1 MAGTYRLIALDM
13 DGTLLTTGKRVSPA
27 TSAALRRLSDSGACA
42 TIATGRAYRE
52 LEPLRHDLAP
62 VRYAVC
68 ANGAVVMDLWERR
81 CVSVTTI
88 PNHGA
93 IKAVRAG
100 LSNGCLVNVLT
111 QTGAYLNLA
120 DVERADELGLGQY
133 KGLWAQV
140 NEQMDDPVEFLRTH
154 PNKAVKINLYHFT
167 QEARERTRAQL
178 AGADVQ
184 VAFAEGA
191 SVEITAPGVRKDSG
205 IAHLCDELGIT
216 MSQVV
221 AVGDGDNDLDMLRS
235 AGLGVAM
242 ANATPQALA
251 AADVCTTADCD
262 HDGVAET
269 IERYFL

>member
-81 CVSVTTI
+81 SVSVTTI

-93 IKAVRAG
+93 IQAVRAG

-140 NEQMDDPVEFLRTH
+140 NEQMDDPIRGRAGRVCGGRIGGD
-154 PNKAVKINLYHFT
+154 NG
-167 QEARERTRAQL
+167 ARRAQGQRHRPPVRR
-178 AGADVQ
+178 AGHHDV
-184 VAFAEGA
+184 
-191 SVEITAPGVRKDSG
+191 
-205 IAHLCDELGIT
+205 
-216 MSQVV
+216 
-221 AVGDGDNDLDMLRS
+221 
-235 AGLGVAM
+235 AGRGRGRRRQR
-242 ANATPQALA
+242 P
-251 AADVCTTADCD
+251 
-262 HDGVAET
+262 
-269 IERYFL
+269 

>member
-1 MAGTYRLIALDM
+1 MAGAYRLIALDM

-27 TSAALRRLSDSGACA
+27 TSAALRRLTDSGACA

-81 CVSVTTI
+81 SVSVTTI
-88 PNHGA
+88 PIHGA
-93 IKAVRAG
+93 IQAVRAG

-140 NEQMDDPVEFLRTH
+140 NEQMDDPVEFLRAH
-154 PNKAVKINLYHFT
+154 PNKAVKINLYHFS
-167 QEARERTRAQL
+167 R
-178 AGADVQ
+178 
-184 VAFAEGA
+184 
-191 SVEITAPGVRKDSG
+191 
-205 IAHLCDELGIT
+205 
-216 MSQVV
+216 
-221 AVGDGDNDLDMLRS
+221 
-235 AGLGVAM
+235 
-242 ANATPQALA
+242 
-251 AADVCTTADCD
+251 VC
-262 HDGVAET
+262 GRR
-269 IERYFL
+269 IG